1 MKKGGRR
8 FAALAIVLLLI
19 LGVTDSFVIYAAEEP
34 DVVGQEMSAV
44 EERNENS
51 DIIEEGLDACDGE
64 EIESI
69 ESENVDLVQQE
80 NGFQEEGSKTEGDV
94 ESEDLGEEKTDQL
107 SENRDS
113 IFSYFDAENESEDLL
128 MDEVLI
134 NEDAQQTIDDE
145 IPENAQEEKED
156 TEIDSE
162 GAESLN
168 ASYVGESVA
177 NPLNVSI
184 GENKSG
190 TISETNSEYFYRFT
204 LSQSGRVTMS
214 AKAQMNYITFK
225 IYDAKGGELWSTTPH
240 WNDTTK
246 LLSSKENVDLT
257 KGTYYF
263 YASRS
268 DIGYG
273 WEDTGNYSFQLSFTS
288 ASESFQEDQGGS
300 NNSIYDAS
308 SISVD
313 KDYRGQIAV
322 NDKEDFYK
330 FSLKNSGRI
339 TLKSTIWMNYIT
351 YRVYDAKGVEL
362 WSLTPHWNDISQKST
377 IQQTID
383 LTKGTYYFYVS
394 RADVGYGWEDTGN
407 FSFQL
412 AYTNALESFAE
423 EGGENNTIDTASSI
437 ALDKSY
443 KGQIALND
451 IEDFYKFTMSSSG
464 RIVLKSTV
472 WMNYISFRI
481 YDTNGN
487 EQWSMR
493 PHWNDTS
500 QKSTVN
506 ETIDLTRGTY
516 YFYASRTDVG
526 YGWEDTG
533 NYTFQLS
540 RVKNKQSVSVKM
552 PSTVVVGKSVTIQ
565 VSGAIGAVSYKT
577 ANTNVAVNKTGKVT
591 GKNAGI
597 AKITVTAAA
606 TGNYSAFS
614 KTVSITVLPSGTSIS
629 SLKNS
634 AKKKMLVKWKKNSSV
649 SGYEIQYSTSSTF
662 KTGNK
667 ATSVTK
673 AATVSKTI
681 GSLVKG
687 KTYYVRIRTYKSV
700 GNKKY
705 YSAWSGKKKINIKK

>member
-1 MKKGGRR
+1 
-8 FAALAIVLLLI
+8 
-19 LGVTDSFVIYAAEEP
+19 
-34 DVVGQEMSAV
+34 
-44 EERNENS
+44 
-51 DIIEEGLDACDGE
+51 
-64 EIESI
+64 
-69 ESENVDLVQQE
+69 
-80 NGFQEEGSKTEGDV
+80 
-94 ESEDLGEEKTDQL
+94 
-107 SENRDS
+107 
-113 IFSYFDAENESEDLL
+113 
-128 MDEVLI
+128 MDKVLI

-273 WEDTGNYSFQLSFTS
+273 WEDTGN
-288 ASESFQEDQGGS
+288 
-300 NNSIYDAS
+300 
-308 SISVD
+308 
-313 KDYRGQIAV
+313 
-322 NDKEDFYK
+322 
-330 FSLKNSGRI
+330 
-339 TLKSTIWMNYIT
+339 
-351 YRVYDAKGVEL
+351 
-362 WSLTPHWNDISQKST
+362 
-377 IQQTID
+377 
-383 LTKGTYYFYVS
+383 
-394 RADVGYGWEDTGN
+394 

-464 RIVLKSTV
+464 RIVLNSTV

-500 QKSTVN
+500 RKSTVN